1 MKPEAGRARAEDIAA
16 FLAKFDDVEEAIDA
30 IRDFAQPAVSAG
42 LVDLPDIKPYPMTAK
57 LLSPAAATP
66 PANKPGEPAASL
78 PLAKNSEKPAS
89 LPKDPA
95 NQSDIAPAYSKHHIA
110 VADLAK
116 SYRVG
121 RQTIPALDGV
131 SLDIFAGEFVAIT
144 GASGSGK
151 STLLQLIGG
160 LDKPS
165 AGQILINDQ
174 PLSRLSDRQ
183 LSRFRS
189 REIGFVFQSFYLQPF
204 LTLSANLEIPAMFA
218 RIKPKQRRARAQELA
233 ELVGLADRMHHL
245 PRELSGG
252 QIQRAAIARALFN
265 RPNIV
270 LADEPTG
277 NLDSANS
284 DRIIDL
290 FHQIRRELG
299 TTVVIVTHNPD
310 IAAAA
315 DREIRLK
322 DGRIADA

>member
-1 MKPEAGRARAEDIAA
+1 MRDEDIAA
-16 FLAKFDDVEEAIDA
+16 FLAKFDDVEEAINA
-30 IRDFAQPAVSAG
+30 IRNFAQPAVSAG
-42 LVDLPDIKPYPMTAK
+42 LVDLPPAAK
-57 LLSPAAATP
+57 SDSAAKVTPPAAA
-66 PANKPGEPAASL
+66 
-78 PLAKNSEKPAS
+78 SERS
-89 LPKDPA
+89 GRC
-95 NQSDIAPAYSKHHIA
+95 HIA
-110 VADLAK
+110 VTDLAK

-165 AGQILINDQ
+165 TGQILINDQ

-218 RIKPKQRRARAQELA
+218 RVKPKQRRTRAQELA

-265 RPNIV
+265 CPNIL

-290 FHQIRRELG
+290 FNQIRRELG

>member
-1 MKPEAGRARAEDIAA
+1 MKPEVGKARAEDIAA
-16 FLAKFDDVEEAIDA
+16 FLAKFDDVDEAIDA
-30 IRDFAQPAVSAG
+30 IRNFAQPAVSAG
-42 LVDLPDIKPYPMTAK
+42 LVDLPPTTKSDPTTKAITP
-57 LLSPAAATP
+57 PAAAP
-66 PANKPGEPAASL
+66 ERPGRR
-78 PLAKNSEKPAS
+78 
-89 LPKDPA
+89 
-95 NQSDIAPAYSKHHIA
+95 HIT
-110 VADLAK
+110 VTDLAK

-121 RQTIPALDGV
+121 RQTIPALGGI
-131 SLDIFAGEFVAIT
+131 SLDIFAGEFIAIT

-189 REIGFVFQSFYLQPF
+189 REIGFIFQSFYLQPF

-218 RIKPKQRRARAQELA
+218 RVKPKQRRARAQELA

-265 RPNIV
+265 RPNIL

>member
-1 MKPEAGRARAEDIAA
+1 MKPEVGKVRARAEDIAA

-30 IRDFAQPAVSAG
+30 IRGFAQPAVSAG
-42 LVDLPDIKPYPMTAK
+42 LVDLPPAAKSNSAAKVMTP
-57 LLSPAAATP
+57 PAAAP
-66 PANKPGEPAASL
+66 ES
-78 PLAKNSEKPAS
+78 SS
-89 LPKDPA
+89 RC
-95 NQSDIAPAYSKHHIA
+95 HIA
-110 VADLAK
+110 VTDLAK

-121 RQTIPALDGV
+121 RQTIPALGGV

-165 AGQILINDQ
+165 TGQILINDQ

-218 RIKPKQRRARAQELA
+218 RVKPKQRRARAQELA

-265 RPNIV
+265 RPNIL

>member
-1 MKPEAGRARAEDIAA
+1 MKPEVGKVRAEDIAA

-30 IRDFAQPAVSAG
+30 IRNFAQPAVSAG
-42 LVDLPDIKPYPMTAK
+42 LVDLPPAAKSDSTAK
-57 LLSPAAATP
+57 VMKPPAAAP
-66 PANKPGEPAASL
+66 EHSGRC
-78 PLAKNSEKPAS
+78 
-89 LPKDPA
+89 
-95 NQSDIAPAYSKHHIA
+95 HIT
-110 VADLAK
+110 VTDLAK

-165 AGQILINDQ
+165 TGQILINDQ

-218 RIKPKQRRARAQELA
+218 RVKPKQRRARAQEIA

-265 RPNIV
+265 RPNIL

-290 FHQIRRELG
+290 FHQIRRALG

>member
-1 MKPEAGRARAEDIAA
+1 MRAEDIAA

-30 IRDFAQPAVSAG
+30 IRNFAQPAVSAG
-42 LVDLPDIKPYPMTAK
+42 LVDLPPAAK
-57 LLSPAAATP
+57 SDPTTKAITPPAAAP
-66 PANKPGEPAASL
+66 ERPGRC
-78 PLAKNSEKPAS
+78 
-89 LPKDPA
+89 
-95 NQSDIAPAYSKHHIA
+95 HIT
-110 VADLAK
+110 VTDLAK
-116 SYRVG
+116 SYHVG
-121 RQTIPALDGV
+121 RQTIPALGGI
-131 SLDIFAGEFVAIT
+131 SLDIFAGEFIAIT

-189 REIGFVFQSFYLQPF
+189 REIGFIFQSFYLQPF

-218 RIKPKQRRARAQELA
+218 RVKPKQRRARAQELA

-265 RPNIV
+265 RPNIL

-284 DRIIDL
+284 DRIINL

>member
-1 MKPEAGRARAEDIAA
+1 MKPEVGKVRAEDIAA

-30 IRDFAQPAVSAG
+30 IRGFAQPAVSAG
-42 LVDLPDIKPYPMTAK
+42 LVDLPPAAKSSPATKVMTP
-57 LLSPAAATP
+57 PAAAP
-66 PANKPGEPAASL
+66 ERS
-78 PLAKNSEKPAS
+78 SR
-89 LPKDPA
+89 
-95 NQSDIAPAYSKHHIA
+95 YHIA
-110 VADLAK
+110 VTDLAK

-121 RQTIPALDGV
+121 RQTIPALGGV

-189 REIGFVFQSFYLQPF
+189 REIGFIFQSFYLQPF

-218 RIKPKQRRARAQELA
+218 RVKPKQRRARAQELA

-265 RPNIV
+265 RPNIL

>member
-1 MKPEAGRARAEDIAA
+1 MKPEVGKVRAEDIAA
-16 FLAKFDDVEEAIDA
+16 FLAKFDDVEEAINA
-30 IRDFAQPAVSAG
+30 IRNFAQPAVSAG
-42 LVDLPDIKPYPMTAK
+42 LVDLPPAAK
-57 LLSPAAATP
+57 SDSAAKVTPPAAA
-66 PANKPGEPAASL
+66 
-78 PLAKNSEKPAS
+78 SERS
-89 LPKDPA
+89 GRC
-95 NQSDIAPAYSKHHIA
+95 HIA
-110 VADLAK
+110 VTDLAK

-165 AGQILINDQ
+165 TGQILINDQ

-218 RIKPKQRRARAQELA
+218 RVKPKQRRARAQELA

-265 RPNIV
+265 RPNIL

-322 DGRIADA
+322 DGRITDA

>member
-1 MKPEAGRARAEDIAA
+1 MKPEVGKVRAEDIAA

-30 IRDFAQPAVSAG
+30 IRSFAQPAVSAG
-42 LVDLPDIKPYPMTAK
+42 LVDSSLAAKPNPTAK
-57 LLSPAAATP
+57 SIIP
-66 PANKPGEPAASL
+66 PTNI
-78 PLAKNSEKPAS
+78 SERS
-89 LPKDPA
+89 
-95 NQSDIAPAYSKHHIA
+95 SRRHIA
-110 VADLAK
+110 VTDLAK

-165 AGQILINDQ
+165 TGQILINDQ

-265 RPNIV
+265 RPNIL

>member
-1 MKPEAGRARAEDIAA
+1 MKPEVGKARAEDIAA

-30 IRDFAQPAVSAG
+30 IRGFAQPAVSAG
-42 LVDLPDIKPYPMTAK
+42 LVDLP
-57 LLSPAAATP
+57 PAA
-66 PANKPGEPAASL
+66 KPDPAAKVMTPSAAE
-78 PLAKNSEKPAS
+78 PERSGRC
-89 LPKDPA
+89 
-95 NQSDIAPAYSKHHIA
+95 HIA
-110 VADLAK
+110 VTDLAK

-121 RQTIPALDGV
+121 RQTIPALGGV

-218 RIKPKQRRARAQELA
+218 RVKPKQRRARAQELA
-233 ELVGLADRMHHL
+233 ELVGLANRMHHL

-265 RPNIV
+265 CPNIL

>member
-1 MKPEAGRARAEDIAA
+1 MKPEVGKVRDEDIAA
-16 FLAKFDDVEEAIDA
+16 FLAKFDDVEEAINA
-30 IRDFAQPAVSAG
+30 IRNFAQPAVSAG
-42 LVDLPDIKPYPMTAK
+42 LVDLPPTAK
-57 LLSPAAATP
+57 SDPAAKVMTPPAAA
-66 PANKPGEPAASL
+66 
-78 PLAKNSEKPAS
+78 
-89 LPKDPA
+89 PKR
-95 NQSDIAPAYSKHHIA
+95 SSRCHIA
-110 VADLAK
+110 VTDLAK

-121 RQTIPALDGV
+121 RQTIPALGGV

-165 AGQILINDQ
+165 TGQILINDQ

-265 RPNIV
+265 RPNIL

-322 DGRIADA
+322 DGRIIDA

>member
-1 MKPEAGRARAEDIAA
+1 MKPEVGKVRDEDVAA

-30 IRDFAQPAVSAG
+30 IRNFAQPAVSAG
-42 LVDLPDIKPYPMTAK
+42 LVDLPPAAKSNPVAKVMTP
-57 LLSPAAATP
+57 PAAAP
-66 PANKPGEPAASL
+66 ERSGRC
-78 PLAKNSEKPAS
+78 
-89 LPKDPA
+89 
-95 NQSDIAPAYSKHHIA
+95 HIA
-110 VADLAK
+110 VTDLAK

-165 AGQILINDQ
+165 TGQILINDQ

-218 RIKPKQRRARAQELA
+218 RVKPKQRRARAQELA

-265 RPNIV
+265 RPNIL

-284 DRIIDL
+284 DRIINL

>member
-1 MKPEAGRARAEDIAA
+1 MRAEDIAA

-30 IRDFAQPAVSAG
+30 IRGFAQPAVSAG
-42 LVDLPDIKPYPMTAK
+42 LVDLPPAAKSNSATKVMTP
-57 LLSPAAATP
+57 PAAAP
-66 PANKPGEPAASL
+66 ERSGRC
-78 PLAKNSEKPAS
+78 
-89 LPKDPA
+89 
-95 NQSDIAPAYSKHHIA
+95 HIA
-110 VADLAK
+110 VTDLAK

-121 RQTIPALDGV
+121 RQTIPALGGV

-165 AGQILINDQ
+165 TGQILINDQ

-218 RIKPKQRRARAQELA
+218 RVKPKQRRARAQELA

-265 RPNIV
+265 RPNIL

>member
-1 MKPEAGRARAEDIAA
+1 MKPEVGKVRAEDIAA

-30 IRDFAQPAVSAG
+30 IRGFAQPAVSAG
-42 LVDLPDIKPYPMTAK
+42 LVDLPPTAK
-57 LLSPAAATP
+57 SNSAAKVMTPPAAAT
-66 PANKPGEPAASL
+66 ERS
-78 PLAKNSEKPAS
+78 SRC
-89 LPKDPA
+89 
-95 NQSDIAPAYSKHHIA
+95 HIA
-110 VADLAK
+110 VTDLAK

-121 RQTIPALDGV
+121 RQTIPALGGV

-165 AGQILINDQ
+165 TGQILINDQ

-265 RPNIV
+265 RPNIL

>member
-1 MKPEAGRARAEDIAA
+1 MKPEVGKARAEDIAA

-30 IRDFAQPAVSAG
+30 IRGFAQPAVSAG
-42 LVDLPDIKPYPMTAK
+42 LVDLP
-57 LLSPAAATP
+57 PAA
-66 PANKPGEPAASL
+66 KPDPAAKVMTPSAAE
-78 PLAKNSEKPAS
+78 PERSGRC
-89 LPKDPA
+89 
-95 NQSDIAPAYSKHHIA
+95 HIA
-110 VADLAK
+110 VTDLAK

-121 RQTIPALDGV
+121 RQTIPALGGV

-233 ELVGLADRMHHL
+233 ELVGLANRMHHL

-265 RPNIV
+265 CPNIL

>member
-1 MKPEAGRARAEDIAA
+1 MKPEVGKVRAEDIAA

-30 IRDFAQPAVSAG
+30 IRGFAQPAVSAG
-42 LVDLPDIKPYPMTAK
+42 LVDLPPAAK
-57 LLSPAAATP
+57 SDSAAKVTPPAAAP
-66 PANKPGEPAASL
+66 ERSGRC
-78 PLAKNSEKPAS
+78 
-89 LPKDPA
+89 
-95 NQSDIAPAYSKHHIA
+95 HIA
-110 VADLAK
+110 VTDLAK

-121 RQTIPALDGV
+121 RQTIPALGDV

-218 RIKPKQRRARAQELA
+218 RVKPKQRRARAQELA

-265 RPNIV
+265 RPNIL

-277 NLDSANS
+277 NLDSVNS
-284 DRIIDL
+284 EHIINL

-322 DGRIADA
+322 DGRTTDA

>member
-1 MKPEAGRARAEDIAA
+1 MKPEVGRARDEDIAA

-30 IRDFAQPAVSAG
+30 IRNFAQPAVSAG
-42 LVDLPDIKPYPMTAK
+42 LVDLPPAAKVMTP
-57 LLSPAAATP
+57 PAAA
-66 PANKPGEPAASL
+66 
-78 PLAKNSEKPAS
+78 
-89 LPKDPA
+89 PKRS
-95 NQSDIAPAYSKHHIA
+95 NRCHIA
-110 VADLAK
+110 ITDLAK

-121 RQTIPALDGV
+121 HQTIPALDGV

-165 AGQILINDQ
+165 TGQILINDQ

-204 LTLSANLEIPAMFA
+204 LTLFANLEIPAMFA

-265 RPNIV
+265 RPNIL

>member
-1 MKPEAGRARAEDIAA
+1 MKPEVGKARDEDIAA

-30 IRDFAQPAVSAG
+30 IRSFAQPAVSAG
-42 LVDLPDIKPYPMTAK
+42 LVDLPPAAKPNPTAK
-57 LLSPAAATP
+57 SIIP
-66 PANKPGEPAASL
+66 PANI
-78 PLAKNSEKPAS
+78 SERS
-89 LPKDPA
+89 
-95 NQSDIAPAYSKHHIA
+95 SRCHIA
-110 VADLAK
+110 VTDLAK

-165 AGQILINDQ
+165 TGQILINDQ

-265 RPNIV
+265 RPNIL

>member
-1 MKPEAGRARAEDIAA
+1 MKPEVGKVRAEDIAA

-30 IRDFAQPAVSAG
+30 IRGFAQPAVSAG
-42 LVDLPDIKPYPMTAK
+42 LVDLPPTAK
-57 LLSPAAATP
+57 SNPVAKVMTP
-66 PANKPGEPAASL
+66 PAV
-78 PLAKNSEKPAS
+78 
-89 LPKDPA
+89 
-95 NQSDIAPAYSKHHIA
+95 APERSGRCHIT
-110 VADLAK
+110 VTDLAK

-121 RQTIPALDGV
+121 RQTIPALGGV

-165 AGQILINDQ
+165 TGQILINDQ

-218 RIKPKQRRARAQELA
+218 RVKPKQRRARAQELA

-265 RPNIV
+265 RPNIL

>member
-1 MKPEAGRARAEDIAA
+1 MKPKVGKVRSEDIAA

-30 IRDFAQPAVSAG
+30 IRGFAQPAVSAG
-42 LVDLPDIKPYPMTAK
+42 LVDLPPAAKSNPVAEAMTP
-57 LLSPAAATP
+57 PAAAP
-66 PANKPGEPAASL
+66 ERSGRC
-78 PLAKNSEKPAS
+78 
-89 LPKDPA
+89 
-95 NQSDIAPAYSKHHIA
+95 HIT
-110 VADLAK
+110 VTDLAK

-121 RQTIPALDGV
+121 RQTIPALGGV

-165 AGQILINDQ
+165 TGQILINDQ

-218 RIKPKQRRARAQELA
+218 RIKSKQRRARAQELA

-290 FHQIRRELG
+290 FHQIRRNLG

>member
-1 MKPEAGRARAEDIAA
+1 MKPGVGKVRAEDIAA
-16 FLAKFDDVEEAIDA
+16 FLAKFDNIEEAIDA
-30 IRDFAQPAVSAG
+30 IRNFAQPAVSAG
-42 LVDLPDIKPYPMTAK
+42 LVDLPPTAK
-57 LLSPAAATP
+57 SDSTTKATPPPAAAP
-66 PANKPGEPAASL
+66 ERSGRC
-78 PLAKNSEKPAS
+78 
-89 LPKDPA
+89 
-95 NQSDIAPAYSKHHIA
+95 HIA
-110 VADLAK
+110 VTDLAK

-121 RQTIPALDGV
+121 RQTIPALGGV

-265 RPNIV
+265 RPNIL

-310 IAAAA
+310 IAVAA

-322 DGRIADA
+322 DGRIADT

>member
-1 MKPEAGRARAEDIAA
+1 MRAEDVAA

-30 IRDFAQPAVSAG
+30 IRGFAQPAVSAG
-42 LVDLPDIKPYPMTAK
+42 LVDLTPTAK
-57 LLSPAAATP
+57 SSPTTKAMTPAAA
-66 PANKPGEPAASL
+66 
-78 PLAKNSEKPAS
+78 
-89 LPKDPA
+89 
-95 NQSDIAPAYSKHHIA
+95 APERSGRCHIT
-110 VADLAK
+110 VTDLAK
-116 SYRVG
+116 SYHVG

-165 AGQILINDQ
+165 TGQILINDQ

-218 RIKPKQRRARAQELA
+218 RVKPKQRRARAQELA

-265 RPNIV
+265 RPNIL

>member
-1 MKPEAGRARAEDIAA
+1 MKPEVGKVRAEDIAA

-30 IRDFAQPAVSAG
+30 IRNFAQPAVSAG
-42 LVDLPDIKPYPMTAK
+42 LVNLPPAAK
-57 LLSPAAATP
+57 SSPAAKATTL
-66 PANKPGEPAASL
+66 PAA
-78 PLAKNSEKPAS
+78 
-89 LPKDPA
+89 
-95 NQSDIAPAYSKHHIA
+95 APEHSSRCHIA
-110 VADLAK
+110 VTDLTK

-121 RQTIPALDGV
+121 RQTIPALGGV

-165 AGQILINDQ
+165 TGQILINDQ

-218 RIKPKQRRARAQELA
+218 RIKSKQRRARAQELA

-265 RPNIV
+265 RPNIL

-322 DGRIADA
+322 DGRITDA

>member
-1 MKPEAGRARAEDIAA
+1 MKPEVGKVRDEDIAA

-30 IRDFAQPAVSAG
+30 IRNFAQPAVSAG
-42 LVDLPDIKPYPMTAK
+42 LVDLPPAAKSDSAAKIMTP
-57 LLSPAAATP
+57 PAAAP
-66 PANKPGEPAASL
+66 ERSGRC
-78 PLAKNSEKPAS
+78 
-89 LPKDPA
+89 
-95 NQSDIAPAYSKHHIA
+95 HIA
-110 VADLAK
+110 VTDLAK

-218 RIKPKQRRARAQELA
+218 RVKPKQRRARAQELA

-265 RPNIV
+265 RPNIL

-299 TTVVIVTHNPD
+299 TTVVIVTHNPE

>member
-1 MKPEAGRARAEDIAA
+1 MKPEVGKVRAEDIAA

-30 IRDFAQPAVSAG
+30 IRNFAQPAVSAG
-42 LVDLPDIKPYPMTAK
+42 LVDLPPAAKSDSAAKVMKP
-57 LLSPAAATP
+57 PAAAP
-66 PANKPGEPAASL
+66 ERSGRC
-78 PLAKNSEKPAS
+78 
-89 LPKDPA
+89 
-95 NQSDIAPAYSKHHIA
+95 HIA
-110 VADLAK
+110 VTDLAK

-121 RQTIPALDGV
+121 RQTIPALGGV

-218 RIKPKQRRARAQELA
+218 RVKPKQRRARAQELA
-233 ELVGLADRMHHL
+233 ELVGLANRMHHL

-265 RPNIV
+265 CPNIL

-310 IAAAA
+310 IAATA

>member
-1 MKPEAGRARAEDIAA
+1 MKPEVGKVRAEDIAA

-30 IRDFAQPAVSAG
+30 IRGFAQPAVSAG
-42 LVDLPDIKPYPMTAK
+42 LVDLPPAAKSNPVAKVMTP
-57 LLSPAAATP
+57 PAAAP
-66 PANKPGEPAASL
+66 ERSGRC
-78 PLAKNSEKPAS
+78 
-89 LPKDPA
+89 
-95 NQSDIAPAYSKHHIA
+95 HIA
-110 VADLAK
+110 VTDLAK

-165 AGQILINDQ
+165 TGQILINDQ

-218 RIKPKQRRARAQELA
+218 RVKPKQRRARAQELA

-265 RPNIV
+265 RPNIL